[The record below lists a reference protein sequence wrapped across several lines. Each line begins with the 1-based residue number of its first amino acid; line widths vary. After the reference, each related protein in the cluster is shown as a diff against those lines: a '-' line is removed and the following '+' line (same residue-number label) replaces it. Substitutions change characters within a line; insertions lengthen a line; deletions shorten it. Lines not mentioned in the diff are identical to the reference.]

1 MRPTLIADGGEM
13 TVGRRTS
20 TYVYGVFQVDIPEGR
35 ERVHQDDRL
44 QEGYIYRPDQRPAGR
59 FDIGFVRADARVDL
73 NAQQSN
79 LESIVDAA
87 QSRVEGAVFFERDI
101 TGRGLGRF
109 CPGIDF
115 TTTSLVDVL
124 IWGKTLTLPVTAIDM
139 TSGDAAAVGWRVH
152 VGGQMI
158 ADADS
163 LRSHNDAILGQIEQ
177 ERRRRLATTKTAETA
192 ATTASTATTAAAA
205 ATTASTATTAA
216 AAANTKATSA
226 AAAADEAGNKAKEAD
241 AAARIADEK
250 AKEAD
255 QAARAADRKAIEAL
269 QTTVQGMPR
278 ILHIDTG
285 GANIFTGSS
294 GRINNGE
301 AWGTLKWFSAG
312 LQVRSGARFEAKGDW
327 TGSILM
333 IAVSTQ
339 GATDVSCA
347 DITAGNRYHES
358 ATGGI
363 FQTYKSAT
371 VIILPST

>member
-35 ERVHQDDRL
+35 EQAQQDERL
-44 QEGYIYRPDQRPAGR
+44 QEGYIYRPDQRPTGR
-59 FDIGFVRADARVDL
+59 FDIGFVRADARIDL

-79 LESIVDAA
+79 LESIIDAA
-87 QSRVEGAVFFERDI
+87 QNRVEGAVFFERDI
-101 TGRGLGRF
+101 TGRGLGKFR
-109 CPGIDF
+109 PGVDF
-115 TTTSLVDVL
+115 TTASLVDVL
-124 IWGKTLTLPVTAIDM
+124 VWGKTLALPVTAIDM
-139 TSGDAAAVGWRVH
+139 TSGDAAALGWRVH

-192 ATTASTATTAAAA
+192 ATTANSATSAA
-205 ATTASTATTAA
+205 AT
-216 AAANTKATSA
+216 ANTKATSA
-226 AAAADEAGNKAKEAD
+226 AAAADDADKKAKEAD
-241 AAARIADEK
+241 AAARIADQK

-278 ILHIDTG
+278 ILHIDVG
-285 GANIFTGSS
+285 SANIFTGSA
-294 GRINNGE
+294 GKINGGD
-301 AWGTLKWFSAG
+301 AWGKLTWIRTGVAMQK
-312 LQVRSGARFEAKGDW
+312 SGARFEARGTW

-333 IAVSTQ
+333 IAVATQ

-347 DITAGNRYHES
+347 DITATNREHS
-358 ATGGI
+358 SSTGGL
-363 FQTYKSAT
+363 FQEYKSAT
-371 VIILPST
+371 VFIMPSA

>member
-20 TYVYGVFQVDIPEGR
+20 TYVYGVFQVDIPEGK
-35 ERVHQDDRL
+35 EQAHQDDRL
-44 QEGYIYRPDQRPAGR
+44 QEGYIYRPDQRPTGR
-59 FDIGFVRADARVDL
+59 FDVGFVRADARVDL

-79 LESIVDAA
+79 LESIIDAA
-87 QSRVEGAVFFERDI
+87 QNRVEGAVFFERDI
-101 TGRGLGRF
+101 TGRGLGKFR
-109 CPGIDF
+109 PGVDF
-115 TTTSLVDVL
+115 TTASLVDVL

-192 ATTASTATTAAAA
+192 ATTANSATSAA
-205 ATTASTATTAA
+205 ATANSKAA
-216 AAANTKATSA
+216 SA
-226 AAAADEAGNKAKEAD
+226 AAAADDADKKAKEAD
-241 AAARIADEK
+241 AAAHI
-250 AKEAD
+250 AD

>member
-20 TYVYGVFQVDIPEGR
+20 TYVYGVFQVDIPEGK
-35 ERVHQDDRL
+35 EQAHQDDRL
-44 QEGYIYRPDQRPAGR
+44 QEGYIYRPDQRPTGR
-59 FDIGFVRADARVDL
+59 FDVGFVRADARVDL

-79 LESIVDAA
+79 LESIIDAA
-87 QSRVEGAVFFERDI
+87 QNRVEGAVFFERDI
-101 TGRGLGRF
+101 TGRGLGKFR
-109 CPGIDF
+109 PGVDF
-115 TTTSLVDVL
+115 TTASLVDVL

-192 ATTASTATTAAAA
+192 ATTANSATSAA
-205 ATTASTATTAA
+205 ATANSKAA
-216 AAANTKATSA
+216 SA
-226 AAAADEAGNKAKEAD
+226 AAAADDADKKAKEAD
-241 AAARIADEK
+241 AAAHI
-250 AKEAD
+250 AD

-327 TGSILM
+327 MGSILM
-333 IAVSTQ
+333 IAVSTR

-347 DITAGNRYHES
+347 DITTGNRYHES

-371 VIILPST
+371 VFILPSA

>member
-13 TVGRRTS
+13 AVGRRTS
-20 TYVYGVFQVDIPEGR
+20 TYTYGVFQVDIPEGR
-35 ERVHQDDRL
+35 EQAQQDDRL
-44 QEGYIYRPDQRPAGR
+44 QEGYIYRPDQRPTGR

-79 LESIVDAA
+79 LESIIDAA
-87 QSRVEGAVFFERDI
+87 QNRVEGAVFFERDI
-101 TGRGLGRF
+101 MERGLGRF
-109 CPGIDF
+109 RPGADF
-115 TTTSLVDVL
+115 DTANLVDVL

-139 TSGDAAAVGWRVH
+139 TSSDAAAVGWRVH

-192 ATTASTATTAAAA
+192 ATTANSATSAA
-205 ATTASTATTAA
+205 AT
-216 AAANTKATSA
+216 ANTKATSA
-226 AAAADEAGNKAKEAD
+226 AAAADAADEKAKEAD
-241 AAARIADEK
+241 AAARIADQK

-333 IAVSTQ
+333 IAVATQ

>member
-35 ERVHQDDRL
+35 EQAHQDDRL
-44 QEGYIYRPDQRPAGR
+44 QEGYVYRPDQRPTGR
-59 FDIGFVRADARVDL
+59 FDVGFVRADARVDL

-79 LESIVDAA
+79 LESIIDAA
-87 QSRVEGAVFFERDI
+87 QNRVEGAVFFERDI
-101 TGRGLGRF
+101 TGRGLGKFR
-109 CPGIDF
+109 PGVDF
-115 TTTSLVDVL
+115 TTASLVDVL

-163 LRSHNDAILGQIEQ
+163 LRSHNDIILGQIEQ

-192 ATTASTATTAAAA
+192 ATTANSATSAA
-205 ATTASTATTAA
+205 AT
-216 AAANTKATSA
+216 ANTKATSA
-226 AAAADEAGNKAKEAD
+226 AAAADDADKKAKEAD
-241 AAARIADEK
+241 AAARIADQK

-278 ILHIDTG
+278 ILHIDVG
-285 GANIFTGSS
+285 SANIFTGSA
-294 GRINNGE
+294 GKINGGD
-301 AWGTLKWFSAG
+301 AWGKLTWIRTGVAMQK
-312 LQVRSGARFEAKGDW
+312 SGARFEARGTW

-333 IAVSTQ
+333 IAVATQ

-347 DITAGNRYHES
+347 DITATNREHS
-358 ATGGI
+358 SSTGGL
-363 FQTYKSAT
+363 FQEYKSAT
-371 VIILPST
+371 VFIMPSA

>member
-1 MRPTLIADGGEM
+1 MRPTLIADGGEI

-35 ERVHQDDRL
+35 EQAQQDDRL
-44 QEGYIYRPDQRPAGR
+44 QEGYIYRPDQRPTGR

-79 LESIVDAA
+79 LESIIDAA
-87 QSRVEGAVFFERDI
+87 QNRVEGAVFFERDI

-109 CPGIDF
+109 RPGVDF
-115 TTTSLVDVL
+115 DAASLVEVL

-192 ATTASTATTAAAA
+192 ATTANSATSAA
-205 ATTASTATTAA
+205 AT
-216 AAANTKATSA
+216 ANTKATSA
-226 AAAADEAGNKAKEAD
+226 AAAADAADEKAKEAD
-241 AAARIADEK
+241 AAARIADQK

-255 QAARAADRKAIEAL
+255 AAALAADRKAIEAL

-278 ILHIDTG
+278 ILHIDVG
-285 GANIFTGSS
+285 SANIFTGSA
-294 GRINNGE
+294 GKINGGD
-301 AWGTLKWFSAG
+301 AWGKLTWIRTGVAMQK
-312 LQVRSGARFEAKGDW
+312 SGARFKARGTW

-333 IAVSTQ
+333 IAVATQ

-347 DITAGNRYHES
+347 DITATNREHS
-358 ATGGI
+358 SSTGGL
-363 FQTYKSAT
+363 FQEYKSAT
-371 VIILPST
+371 VFIMPSA

>member
-35 ERVHQDDRL
+35 EQAQQDDRL
-44 QEGYIYRPDQRPAGR
+44 QEGYIYRPDQRPTGR
-59 FDIGFVRADARVDL
+59 FDIGFVRADARIDL

-79 LESIVDAA
+79 LESIIDAA
-87 QSRVEGAVFFERDI
+87 QNRVEGAVFFERDI
-101 TGRGLGRF
+101 MGRGLGKFR
-109 CPGIDF
+109 PGVDF
-115 TTTSLVDVL
+115 DTASLVDVL

-192 ATTASTATTAAAA
+192 ATTANSATSAA
-205 ATTASTATTAA
+205 AT
-216 AAANTKATSA
+216 ANTKATSA
-226 AAAADEAGNKAKEAD
+226 AAAADAADEKAKEAD
-241 AAARIADEK
+241 AAARIADQK

-278 ILHIDTG
+278 ILHIDVG
-285 GANIFTGSS
+285 SANIFTGSA
-294 GRINNGE
+294 GKINGGD
-301 AWGTLKWFSAG
+301 AWGKLTWIRTGVAMQK
-312 LQVRSGARFEAKGDW
+312 SGARFEARGTW

-333 IAVSTQ
+333 IAVATQ

-347 DITAGNRYHES
+347 DITATNREHS
-358 ATGGI
+358 SSTGGL
-363 FQTYKSAT
+363 FQEYKSAT
-371 VIILPST
+371 VFIMPSA

>member
-20 TYVYGVFQVDIPEGR
+20 TYVYGVFQVDIPEGK
-35 ERVHQDDRL
+35 EQAQQNDRL
-44 QEGYIYRPDQRPAGR
+44 QEGYIYRPDQRPTGR

-79 LESIVDAA
+79 LESIIDAA
-87 QSRVEGAVFFERDI
+87 QNRVEGAVFFERDI
-101 TGRGLGRF
+101 MGRGLGRF
-109 CPGIDF
+109 RPGVDF
-115 TTTSLVDVL
+115 TTASLVDVL

-205 ATTASTATTAA
+205 A
-216 AAANTKATSA
+216 NTKATSA
-226 AAAADEAGNKAKEAD
+226 AAAADDADKKAKEAD

-269 QTTVQGMPR
+269 QVTVQGMPR

-347 DITAGNRYHES
+347 DITTSSRYHES

>member
-1 MRPTLIADGGEM
+1 MRPTLIAGGGEM

-20 TYVYGVFQVDIPEGR
+20 TYVYGVFQVDIPEGK
-35 ERVHQDDRL
+35 EQAQQDDRL
-44 QEGYIYRPDQRPAGR
+44 QEGYIYRPDQRPTGR
-59 FDIGFVRADARVDL
+59 FDIGFVRADARIDL

-79 LESIVDAA
+79 LESIIDAA
-87 QSRVEGAVFFERDI
+87 QNRVEGAVFFERDI
-101 TGRGLGRF
+101 MGRGLGRF
-109 CPGIDF
+109 CPGADF
-115 TTTSLVDVL
+115 DTASLVDVS

-205 ATTASTATTAA
+205 A
-216 AAANTKATSA
+216 NTKATSA
-226 AAAADEAGNKAKEAD
+226 AAAADDAGNKAKEAD

-333 IAVSTQ
+333 IAIATQ

>member
-1 MRPTLIADGGEM
+1 
-13 TVGRRTS
+13 
-20 TYVYGVFQVDIPEGR
+20 
-35 ERVHQDDRL
+35 
-44 QEGYIYRPDQRPAGR
+44 
-59 FDIGFVRADARVDL
+59 
-73 NAQQSN
+73 
-79 LESIVDAA
+79 
-87 QSRVEGAVFFERDI
+87 
-101 TGRGLGRF
+101 
-109 CPGIDF
+109 
-115 TTTSLVDVL
+115 
-124 IWGKTLTLPVTAIDM
+124 
-139 TSGDAAAVGWRVH
+139 
-152 VGGQMI
+152 
-158 ADADS
+158 
-163 LRSHNDAILGQIEQ
+163 
-177 ERRRRLATTKTAETA
+177 
-192 ATTASTATTAAAA
+192 
-205 ATTASTATTAA
+205 
-216 AAANTKATSA
+216 
-226 AAAADEAGNKAKEAD
+226 
-241 AAARIADEK
+241 
-250 AKEAD
+250 
-255 QAARAADRKAIEAL
+255 
-269 QTTVQGMPR
+269 MPR

>member
-20 TYVYGVFQVDIPEGR
+20 TYVYGVFQVAIPEGK
-35 ERVHQDDRL
+35 EQAQQDDRL

-109 CPGIDF
+109 RPGADF
-115 TTTSLVDVL
+115 DTANLVDVL

-192 ATTASTATTAAAA
+192 ATTANSATSAA
-205 ATTASTATTAA
+205 ATANSKAA
-216 AAANTKATSA
+216 SA
-226 AAAADEAGNKAKEAD
+226 AAAADDAGEKAKEAD
-241 AAARIADEK
+241 AAARIADQK

-255 QAARAADRKAIEAL
+255 EAARAADRKAIEAL

-301 AWGTLKWFSAG
+301 AWGVLKWFSAG

-333 IAVSTQ
+333 IAVATQ

>member
-20 TYVYGVFQVDIPEGR
+20 TYVYGVFQVDIPEGK
-35 ERVHQDDRL
+35 EQAHQDDRL
-44 QEGYIYRPDQRPAGR
+44 QEGYIYRPDQRPTGR
-59 FDIGFVRADARVDL
+59 FDVGFVRADARVDL

-79 LESIVDAA
+79 LESIIDAA
-87 QSRVEGAVFFERDI
+87 QNRVEGAVFFERDI
-101 TGRGLGRF
+101 TGRGLGKFR
-109 CPGIDF
+109 PGVDF
-115 TTTSLVDVL
+115 TTASLVDVL

-192 ATTASTATTAAAA
+192 ATTANSATSAA
-205 ATTASTATTAA
+205 ATANSKAA
-216 AAANTKATSA
+216 SA
-226 AAAADEAGNKAKEAD
+226 AAAADDADKKAKEAD
-241 AAARIADEK
+241 AAAHI
-250 AKEAD
+250 AD

-327 TGSILM
+327 MGSILM

-347 DITAGNRYHES
+347 DITTGNRYHES

-371 VIILPST
+371 VFILPSA

>member
-20 TYVYGVFQVDIPEGR
+20 TYVYGVFQVDIPEGK
-35 ERVHQDDRL
+35 EQAQQNDRL
-44 QEGYIYRPDQRPAGR
+44 QEGYVYRPDQRPTGR

-79 LESIVDAA
+79 LESIIDAA
-87 QSRVEGAVFFERDI
+87 QNRVEGAVFFERDI

-109 CPGIDF
+109 CPGVDF
-115 TTTSLVDVL
+115 TTASLVDVL

-205 ATTASTATTAA
+205 A
-216 AAANTKATSA
+216 NTKATSA
-226 AAAADEAGNKAKEAD
+226 AAAADDAGNKAKEAD
-241 AAARIADEK
+241 AAAHI
-250 AKEAD
+250 AD

-347 DITAGNRYHES
+347 DITTSSRYHES

>member
-35 ERVHQDDRL
+35 EQAQQDDRL
-44 QEGYIYRPDQRPAGR
+44 QEGYIYRPDQRPTGR

-101 TGRGLGRF
+101 IGRGLGKFR
-109 CPGIDF
+109 PGVDF
-115 TTTSLVDVL
+115 DTASLVDVL

-205 ATTASTATTAA
+205 A
-216 AAANTKATSA
+216 NTKATSA
-226 AAAADEAGNKAKEAD
+226 AAAADDAGNKAKEAD

-327 TGSILM
+327 VGSILM

>member
-35 ERVHQDDRL
+35 EQAQQDDRL
-44 QEGYIYRPDQRPAGR
+44 QEGYIYRPDQRPTGR
-59 FDIGFVRADARVDL
+59 FDVGFVRADARIDL

-109 CPGIDF
+109 RPGIDF
-115 TTTSLVDVL
+115 TTASLVDVL

-177 ERRRRLATTKTAETA
+177 ERRRRLATTKTAEIA
-192 ATTASTATTAAAA
+192 ATTANSATSAA
-205 ATTASTATTAA
+205 AT
-216 AAANTKATSA
+216 ANTKAISA
-226 AAAADEAGNKAKEAD
+226 AAAADDAGEKAKEAD
-241 AAARIADEK
+241 AAARIADQK

-301 AWGTLKWFSAG
+301 AWGILKWFSAG

-333 IAVSTQ
+333 IAVATQ

>member
-20 TYVYGVFQVDIPEGR
+20 TYVYGVFQVCIPEGR
-35 ERVHQDDRL
+35 EQSQQDERL
-44 QEGYIYRPDQRPAGR
+44 QEGYIYRPDQRPTGR

-101 TGRGLGRF
+101 IGRGLGKFR
-109 CPGIDF
+109 PGVDF
-115 TTTSLVDVL
+115 DTASLVDVL

-192 ATTASTATTAAAA
+192 ATTANSATSAAV
-205 ATTASTATTAA
+205 T
-216 AAANTKATSA
+216 ANTKATSA
-226 AAAADEAGNKAKEAD
+226 AAAADDADKKAKEAD
-241 AAARIADEK
+241 AAARIADQK

-255 QAARAADRKAIEAL
+255 AAARAADRKAIEAL

-312 LQVRSGARFEAKGDW
+312 LQARSGARFEAKGDW

-333 IAVSTQ
+333 IAVATQ

>member
-20 TYVYGVFQVDIPEGR
+20 TYVYGVFQVDIPEGK
-35 ERVHQDDRL
+35 EQAHQDDRL
-44 QEGYIYRPDQRPAGR
+44 QEGYIYRPDQRPTGR
-59 FDIGFVRADARVDL
+59 FDVGFVRADARVDL

-79 LESIVDAA
+79 LESIIDAA
-87 QSRVEGAVFFERDI
+87 QNRVEGAVFFERDI
-101 TGRGLGRF
+101 TGRGLGKFR
-109 CPGIDF
+109 PGVDF
-115 TTTSLVDVL
+115 TTASLVDVL
-124 IWGKTLTLPVTAIDM
+124 IWGKTLTLPVTTIDM

-192 ATTASTATTAAAA
+192 ATTANSATSAA
-205 ATTASTATTAA
+205 ATANSKAA
-216 AAANTKATSA
+216 SA
-226 AAAADEAGNKAKEAD
+226 AAAADDADKKAKEAD
-241 AAARIADEK
+241 AAAHI
-250 AKEAD
+250 AD

-327 TGSILM
+327 MGSILM

-347 DITAGNRYHES
+347 DITTGNRYHES

-371 VIILPST
+371 VFILPSA

>member
-1 MRPTLIADGGEM
+1 MRPTLIAGGGEM

-20 TYVYGVFQVDIPEGR
+20 TYVYGVFQVDIPEGK
-35 ERVHQDDRL
+35 EQAQQDDRL
-44 QEGYIYRPDQRPAGR
+44 QEGYIYRPDQRPTGR
-59 FDIGFVRADARVDL
+59 FDIGFVRADARIDL

-79 LESIVDAA
+79 LESIIDAA
-87 QSRVEGAVFFERDI
+87 QNRVEGAVFFERDI
-101 TGRGLGRF
+101 MGRGLGRF
-109 CPGIDF
+109 CPGADF
-115 TTTSLVDVL
+115 DTASLVDVS

-205 ATTASTATTAA
+205 A
-216 AAANTKATSA
+216 NTKATSA
-226 AAAADEAGNKAKEAD
+226 AAAADDAGNKAKEAD

-333 IAVSTQ
+333 IAVATQ

>member
-35 ERVHQDDRL
+35 EQAQQDDRL
-44 QEGYIYRPDQRPAGR
+44 QEGYIYRPDQRPTGR
-59 FDIGFVRADARVDL
+59 FDIGFVRADARIDL
-73 NAQQSN
+73 NTQQSN

-109 CPGIDF
+109 RPGADF
-115 TTTSLVDVL
+115 DTANLVDVL

-192 ATTASTATTAAAA
+192 ATTANSATSAA
-205 ATTASTATTAA
+205 ATANSKAA
-216 AAANTKATSA
+216 SA
-226 AAAADEAGNKAKEAD
+226 AAAADDADRKAKEAD
-241 AAARIADEK
+241 AAARIADQK

-278 ILHIDTG
+278 ILHIDVG
-285 GANIFTGSS
+285 SANIFTGSA
-294 GRINNGE
+294 GKINGGD
-301 AWGTLKWFSAG
+301 AWGKLTWIRTGVAMQK
-312 LQVRSGARFEAKGDW
+312 SGARFEARGTW

-333 IAVSTQ
+333 IAVATQ

-347 DITAGNRYHES
+347 DITATNREHS
-358 ATGGI
+358 SSTGGL
-363 FQTYKSAT
+363 FQEYKSAT
-371 VIILPST
+371 VFIMPST

>member
-35 ERVHQDDRL
+35 EQAQQDDRL
-44 QEGYIYRPDQRPAGR
+44 QEGYIYRPDQRPTGR
-59 FDIGFVRADARVDL
+59 FDIGFVRADARIDL

-87 QSRVEGAVFFERDI
+87 QNRVEGAVFFERDI
-101 TGRGLGRF
+101 TGCGLGKFR
-109 CPGIDF
+109 PGVDF
-115 TTTSLVDVL
+115 TTASLVDVL
-124 IWGKTLTLPVTAIDM
+124 IWGKTLALPVTAIDM

-192 ATTASTATTAAAA
+192 ATTANSATSAA
-205 ATTASTATTAA
+205 AT
-216 AAANTKATSA
+216 ANTKATSA
-226 AAAADEAGNKAKEAD
+226 AAAADDADKKAKEAD
-241 AAARIADEK
+241 AAARIADQK

-255 QAARAADRKAIEAL
+255 AAARAADRKAIEAL

-301 AWGTLKWFSAG
+301 AWGALEWFSAG

-333 IAVSTQ
+333 IAVATQ

>member
-35 ERVHQDDRL
+35 EQAQQDDRL
-44 QEGYIYRPDQRPAGR
+44 QEGYIYRPDQRPTGR

-109 CPGIDF
+109 RPGTDF
-115 TTTSLVDVL
+115 DAASLVDVL
-124 IWGKTLTLPVTAIDM
+124 IWGKPLTLPVTAIDM

-192 ATTASTATTAAAA
+192 ATTANS
-205 ATTASTATTAA
+205 
-216 AAANTKATSA
+216 ATSA
-226 AAAADEAGNKAKEAD
+226 AATANTKAASAAATADDADKKAKEAD
-241 AAARIADEK
+241 AAARIADQK

-269 QTTVQGMPR
+269 QTIVQGMPR
-278 ILHIDTG
+278 ILHIDVG
-285 GANIFTGSS
+285 SANIFTGSA
-294 GRINNGE
+294 GKINGGD
-301 AWGTLKWFSAG
+301 AWGKLTWIRTGIAMQK
-312 LQVRSGARFEAKGDW
+312 SGARFEARGTW
-327 TGSILM
+327 IGSILM
-333 IAVSTQ
+333 IAVSAQ

-347 DITAGNRYHES
+347 DITATNREHS
-358 ATGGI
+358 SSTGGL
-363 FQTYKSAT
+363 FQEYKSAT
-371 VIILPST
+371 VFIMPSA

>member
-1 MRPTLIADGGEM
+1 MRPTLIAGGGEM

-20 TYVYGVFQVDIPEGR
+20 TYVYGVFQVDIPEGK
-35 ERVHQDDRL
+35 EQAQQNDRL
-44 QEGYIYRPDQRPAGR
+44 QEGYVYRPDQRPTGR

-79 LESIVDAA
+79 LESIIDAA
-87 QSRVEGAVFFERDI
+87 QNRVEGAVFFERDI

-115 TTTSLVDVL
+115 TTASLVDVL

-205 ATTASTATTAA
+205 A
-216 AAANTKATSA
+216 NTKATSA
-226 AAAADEAGNKAKEAD
+226 AAAADDAGNKAKEAD

-294 GRINNGE
+294 GMINNGE

-347 DITAGNRYHES
+347 DITTSSRYHES

>member
-1 MRPTLIADGGEM
+1 MMPTLIADGGEM

-20 TYVYGVFQVDIPEGR
+20 TYVYGVFQVDIPEGK
-35 ERVHQDDRL
+35 EQAQHDDRL
-44 QEGYIYRPDQRPAGR
+44 QEGYIYRPDQRPTGR
-59 FDIGFVRADARVDL
+59 FDIGFVRADARIDL

-79 LESIVDAA
+79 LESILDAA
-87 QSRVEGAVFFERDI
+87 QNRVEGAVFFERDI
-101 TGRGLGRF
+101 MGRGLGKFR
-109 CPGIDF
+109 PGVDF
-115 TTTSLVDVL
+115 DTAGLVDVL
-124 IWGKTLTLPVTAIDM
+124 VWGKTLTLPVTAIDM

-192 ATTASTATTAAAA
+192 ATTANSATSAA
-205 ATTASTATTAA
+205 ATANSKAA
-216 AAANTKATSA
+216 SA
-226 AAAADEAGNKAKEAD
+226 AAAADDADRKAKEAD
-241 AAARIADEK
+241 AAARIADQK

-278 ILHIDTG
+278 ILHIDVG
-285 GANIFTGSS
+285 SANIFTGSA
-294 GRINNGE
+294 GKINGGD
-301 AWGTLKWFSAG
+301 AWGKLTWIRTGVAMQK
-312 LQVRSGARFEAKGDW
+312 SGARFEARGTW

-333 IAVSTQ
+333 IAVATQ

-347 DITAGNRYHES
+347 DITATNREHS
-358 ATGGI
+358 SSTGGL
-363 FQTYKSAT
+363 FQEYKSAT
-371 VIILPST
+371 VFILPSA

>member
-35 ERVHQDDRL
+35 EQAQQDDRL
-44 QEGYIYRPDQRPAGR
+44 QEGYIYRPDQRPTGR
-59 FDIGFVRADARVDL
+59 FDIGFVRADARIDL

-87 QSRVEGAVFFERDI
+87 QNRVEGAVFFERDI

-109 CPGIDF
+109 RPGADF
-115 TTTSLVDVL
+115 DTANLVDVS

-205 ATTASTATTAA
+205 A
-216 AAANTKATSA
+216 NTKATSA
-226 AAAADEAGNKAKEAD
+226 AAAADDAGNKAKEAD

-333 IAVSTQ
+333 IAVATQ

>member
-35 ERVHQDDRL
+35 EHAQQDDRL
-44 QEGYIYRPDQRPAGR
+44 QEGYIYRPDQLPTGR
-59 FDIGFVRADARVDL
+59 FDIGFVRADARIDL

-79 LESIVDAA
+79 LESIIDAA
-87 QSRVEGAVFFERDI
+87 QNRVEGAVFFERDI
-101 TGRGLGRF
+101 TGRGLGKFR
-109 CPGIDF
+109 PGVDF
-115 TTTSLVDVL
+115 TTASLVDVL
-124 IWGKTLTLPVTAIDM
+124 VWGKTLALPVTAIDM

-192 ATTASTATTAAAA
+192 ATTANSATSAA
-205 ATTASTATTAA
+205 AT
-216 AAANTKATSA
+216 ANTKAASA
-226 AAAADEAGNKAKEAD
+226 AAAADDADKKAKEAD
-241 AAARIADEK
+241 AAARIADQK

-278 ILHIDTG
+278 ILHIDVG
-285 GANIFTGSS
+285 SANIFTGSA
-294 GRINNGE
+294 GKINGGD
-301 AWGTLKWFSAG
+301 AWGKLTWIRTGIAMQK
-312 LQVRSGARFEAKGDW
+312 SGARFEARGTW

-333 IAVSTQ
+333 IAVATQ

-347 DITAGNRYHES
+347 DITATNREHS
-358 ATGGI
+358 SSTGGL
-363 FQTYKSAT
+363 FQEYKSAT
-371 VIILPST
+371 VFIMPSA

>member
-35 ERVHQDDRL
+35 EQAQQDDRL
-44 QEGYIYRPDQRPAGR
+44 QEGYIYRPDQRPTGR

-109 CPGIDF
+109 HPGVDF
-115 TTTSLVDVL
+115 DTASVVDVL

-192 ATTASTATTAAAA
+192 ATTANSATSAA
-205 ATTASTATTAA
+205 AT
-216 AAANTKATSA
+216 ANTNAASA
-226 AAAADEAGNKAKEAD
+226 AAAADDADKKAKEAD
-241 AAARIADEK
+241 AAARIADQK

-333 IAVSTQ
+333 IAVATQ

>member
-20 TYVYGVFQVDIPEGR
+20 TYVYGVFQVDIPEGK
-35 ERVHQDDRL
+35 EQAHQDDRL
-44 QEGYIYRPDQRPAGR
+44 QEGYIYRPDQRPTGR
-59 FDIGFVRADARVDL
+59 FDVGFVRADARVDL

-79 LESIVDAA
+79 LESIIDAA
-87 QSRVEGAVFFERDI
+87 QNRVEGAVFFERDI
-101 TGRGLGRF
+101 TGRGLGKFR
-109 CPGIDF
+109 PGVDF
-115 TTTSLVDVL
+115 TTASLVDVL

-192 ATTASTATTAAAA
+192 ATTANSATSAA
-205 ATTASTATTAA
+205 ATANSKAA
-216 AAANTKATSA
+216 SA
-226 AAAADEAGNKAKEAD
+226 AAAADDADKKAKEAD
-241 AAARIADEK
+241 AAAHI
-250 AKEAD
+250 AD

-312 LQVRSGARFEAKGDW
+312 LQVRSGARFEAKGGW

-347 DITAGNRYHES
+347 DITTGNRYHES

-371 VIILPST
+371 VFILPSA

>member
-1 MRPTLIADGGEM
+1 MRPTLIAGGGEM

-20 TYVYGVFQVDIPEGR
+20 TYVYGVFQVDIPEGK
-35 ERVHQDDRL
+35 EQAQQDDRL
-44 QEGYIYRPDQRPAGR
+44 QEGYIYRPDQRPTGR
-59 FDIGFVRADARVDL
+59 FDIGFVRADARIDL

-79 LESIVDAA
+79 LESIIDAA
-87 QSRVEGAVFFERDI
+87 QNRVEGAVFFERDI
-101 TGRGLGRF
+101 MGRGLGRF
-109 CPGIDF
+109 CPGADF
-115 TTTSLVDVL
+115 GTASLVDVS

-205 ATTASTATTAA
+205 A
-216 AAANTKATSA
+216 NTKATSA
-226 AAAADEAGNKAKEAD
+226 AAAADDAGNKAKEAD

-333 IAVSTQ
+333 IAVATQ

>member
-35 ERVHQDDRL
+35 EQAQQDDRL
-44 QEGYIYRPDQRPAGR
+44 QEGYIYRPDQRPTGR

-101 TGRGLGRF
+101 IGRGLGKFR
-109 CPGIDF
+109 PGINF
-115 TTTSLVDVL
+115 TTASLVDVL

-192 ATTASTATTAAAA
+192 ATTANSATSAA
-205 ATTASTATTAA
+205 AT
-216 AAANTKATSA
+216 ANTKAASA
-226 AAAADEAGNKAKEAD
+226 AAAADDADKKAKEAD
-241 AAARIADEK
+241 AAARIADQK

-327 TGSILM
+327 AGSILM

-347 DITAGNRYHES
+347 DITTSSRYHES

>member
-35 ERVHQDDRL
+35 EQAQQDDRL
-44 QEGYIYRPDQRPAGR
+44 QEGYIYRPDQRPTGR
-59 FDIGFVRADARVDL
+59 FDIGFVRADARIDL
-73 NAQQSN
+73 TAQQSN

-87 QSRVEGAVFFERDI
+87 QNRVEGAVFFERDI
-101 TGRGLGRF
+101 TGRGLGKFR
-109 CPGIDF
+109 PGVDF
-115 TTTSLVDVL
+115 TTASLVDVL

-139 TSGDAAAVGWRVH
+139 TSGDAAAVGWRAH

-192 ATTASTATTAAAA
+192 ATTANSATSAA
-205 ATTASTATTAA
+205 AT
-216 AAANTKATSA
+216 ANTKAASA
-226 AAAADEAGNKAKEAD
+226 AAAADDADKKAKEAD
-241 AAARIADEK
+241 AAARIADQK

-278 ILHIDTG
+278 ILHLDTG
-285 GANIFTGSS
+285 NANIFTGSS
-294 GRINNGE
+294 GRINGGE
-301 AWGTLKWFSAG
+301 AWGKITWITAG
-312 LQVRSGARFEAKGDW
+312 LTPRAIARFEAKGDW
-327 TGSILM
+327 VGSILM
-333 IAVSTQ
+333 IAVASQ
-339 GATDVSCA
+339 GATDISCA
-347 DITAGNRYHES
+347 NITSTNRSHET
-358 ATGGI
+358 ATGGV

-371 VIILPST
+371 VIILPNA

>member
-35 ERVHQDDRL
+35 EQAQQDDRL
-44 QEGYIYRPDQRPAGR
+44 QEGYIYRPDQRPTGR
-59 FDIGFVRADARVDL
+59 FDIGFVRADARIDL
-73 NAQQSN
+73 TAQQSN

-87 QSRVEGAVFFERDI
+87 QNRVEGAVFFERDI
-101 TGRGLGRF
+101 TGRGLGKFR
-109 CPGIDF
+109 PGVDF
-115 TTTSLVDVL
+115 TTASLVDVL

-139 TSGDAAAVGWRVH
+139 TSGDAAAVGWRAH

-192 ATTASTATTAAAA
+192 ATTANS
-205 ATTASTATTAA
+205 
-216 AAANTKATSA
+216 ATSA
-226 AAAADEAGNKAKEAD
+226 AATANTKAAS
-241 AAARIADEK
+241 AAATADDADKK

-278 ILHIDTG
+278 ILHIDVG
-285 GANIFTGSS
+285 SANIFTGSA
-294 GRINNGE
+294 GKINGGD
-301 AWGTLKWFSAG
+301 AWGKLTWIRTGIAMQK
-312 LQVRSGARFEAKGDW
+312 SGARFEARGTW

-333 IAVSTQ
+333 IAVATQ

-347 DITAGNRYHES
+347 DITATNREHS
-358 ATGGI
+358 SSTGGL
-363 FQTYKSAT
+363 FQEYKSAT
-371 VIILPST
+371 VFIMPSV

>member
-35 ERVHQDDRL
+35 EQAQQDDRL
-44 QEGYIYRPDQRPAGR
+44 QEGYIYRPDQLPTGR
-59 FDIGFVRADARVDL
+59 FDIGFVRADARIDL

-79 LESIVDAA
+79 LESIIDAA
-87 QSRVEGAVFFERDI
+87 QNRVEGAVFFERDI
-101 TGRGLGRF
+101 TGRGLGKFR
-109 CPGIDF
+109 PGVDF
-115 TTTSLVDVL
+115 TTASLVDVL
-124 IWGKTLTLPVTAIDM
+124 VWGKTLALPVTAIDM

-192 ATTASTATTAAAA
+192 ATTANSATSAA
-205 ATTASTATTAA
+205 AT
-216 AAANTKATSA
+216 ANTKAASA
-226 AAAADEAGNKAKEAD
+226 AAAADDADKKAKEAD
-241 AAARIADEK
+241 AAARIADQK

-278 ILHIDTG
+278 ILHIDVG
-285 GANIFTGSS
+285 SANIFTGSA
-294 GRINNGE
+294 GKINGGD
-301 AWGTLKWFSAG
+301 AWGKLTWIRTGIAMQK
-312 LQVRSGARFEAKGDW
+312 SGARFEARGTW

-333 IAVSTQ
+333 IAVATQ

-347 DITAGNRYHES
+347 DITATNREHS
-358 ATGGI
+358 SSTGGL
-363 FQTYKSAT
+363 FQEYKSAT
-371 VIILPST
+371 VFIMPSA

>member
-13 TVGRRTS
+13 TIGRRTS

-35 ERVHQDDRL
+35 EQAQQDDRL
-44 QEGYIYRPDQRPAGR
+44 QEGYIYRPDQRPTGR
-59 FDIGFVRADARVDL
+59 FDIGFVRADARIDL
-73 NAQQSN
+73 NTQQSN

-87 QSRVEGAVFFERDI
+87 QSRIEGAVFFERDI

-109 CPGIDF
+109 RPGVDF
-115 TTTSLVDVL
+115 GTASLVDVL

-192 ATTASTATTAAAA
+192 ATTANSATSAA
-205 ATTASTATTAA
+205 AT
-216 AAANTKATSA
+216 ANTKAASA
-226 AAAADEAGNKAKEAD
+226 AAAADDADKKAKEAD
-241 AAARIADEK
+241 AAARIADQK

-294 GRINNGE
+294 GRIDNGE

-312 LQVRSGARFEAKGDW
+312 VQSRSGARFEAKGDW

-333 IAVSTQ
+333 IAVATH

-347 DITAGNRYHES
+347 DITAGNRYHDS

-371 VIILPST
+371 VFILPSA

>member
-20 TYVYGVFQVDIPEGR
+20 TYVYGVFQVDIPEGK
-35 ERVHQDDRL
+35 EQAHQDDRL
-44 QEGYIYRPDQRPAGR
+44 QEGYIYRPDQRPTGR
-59 FDIGFVRADARVDL
+59 FDVGFVRADARVDL

-79 LESIVDAA
+79 LESIIDAA
-87 QSRVEGAVFFERDI
+87 QNRVEGAVFFERDI
-101 TGRGLGRF
+101 TGRGLGKFR
-109 CPGIDF
+109 PGVDF
-115 TTTSLVDVL
+115 TTASLVDVL

-192 ATTASTATTAAAA
+192 ATTANSATSAA
-205 ATTASTATTAA
+205 ATANSKAA
-216 AAANTKATSA
+216 SA
-226 AAAADEAGNKAKEAD
+226 AAAADDADKKAKEAD
-241 AAARIADEK
+241 AAAHI
-250 AKEAD
+250 AD

-269 QTTVQGMPR
+269 QTTVQGIPR

-327 TGSILM
+327 MGSILM

-347 DITAGNRYHES
+347 DITTGNRYHES

-371 VIILPST
+371 VFILPSA

>member
-20 TYVYGVFQVDIPEGR
+20 TYVYGVFQVDIPEGK
-35 ERVHQDDRL
+35 EQAHQDDRL
-44 QEGYIYRPDQRPAGR
+44 QEGYIYRPDQRPTGR
-59 FDIGFVRADARVDL
+59 FDVGFVRADARVDL

-79 LESIVDAA
+79 LESIIDAA
-87 QSRVEGAVFFERDI
+87 QNRVEGAVFFERDI
-101 TGRGLGRF
+101 MGRGLGRF
-109 CPGIDF
+109 RPGIDF
-115 TTTSLVDVL
+115 TTASLVDVL

-139 TSGDAAAVGWRVH
+139 TSDDAAAVGWRVH
-152 VGGQMI
+152 IGGQMI

-163 LRSHNDAILGQIEQ
+163 LRSHNGTILGQIEQ

-192 ATTASTATTAAAA
+192 ATTANSATSAA
-205 ATTASTATTAA
+205 ATANSKAA
-216 AAANTKATSA
+216 SA
-226 AAAADEAGNKAKEAD
+226 AAAADDADRKAEEAD
-241 AAARIADEK
+241 AAARI
-250 AKEAD
+250 AD

-347 DITAGNRYHES
+347 DITAGNRYHDS

>member
-1 MRPTLIADGGEM
+1 MRPTLIAGGGEM

-20 TYVYGVFQVDIPEGR
+20 TYVYGMFQVDIPEGK
-35 ERVHQDDRL
+35 EQAQQDDRL
-44 QEGYIYRPDQRPAGR
+44 QGGYIYRPDQRPTGR
-59 FDIGFVRADARVDL
+59 FDVGFVRADARVDL

-109 CPGIDF
+109 RPGADF
-115 TTTSLVDVL
+115 DTANLVDVL
-124 IWGKTLTLPVTAIDM
+124 IWGKTLALPVTAIDM
-139 TSGDAAAVGWRVH
+139 VSGDAAAVGWRVH

-177 ERRRRLATTKTAETA
+177 ERRRRLAATKTAETA
-192 ATTASTATTAAAA
+192 ATTANSATSAA
-205 ATTASTATTAA
+205 ATANSKAA
-216 AAANTKATSA
+216 SA
-226 AAAADEAGNKAKEAD
+226 AAAADDADKKAKEAD
-241 AAARIADEK
+241 AAARIADQK

-278 ILHIDTG
+278 ILHIDVG
-285 GANIFTGSS
+285 SANIFTGSA
-294 GRINNGE
+294 GKINGGD
-301 AWGTLKWFSAG
+301 AWGKLTWIRTGVAMQK
-312 LQVRSGARFEAKGDW
+312 SGARFEARGTW

-333 IAVSTQ
+333 IAVATQ

-347 DITAGNRYHES
+347 DITATNREHS
-358 ATGGI
+358 SSTGGL
-363 FQTYKSAT
+363 FQEYKSAT
-371 VIILPST
+371 VFIMPST